1 MKQHTNTHKHTQT
14 LHRHTHDIGDGIVA
28 ADRDH
33 HAPSGTGS
41 RLWTK

>member
-1 MKQHTNTHKHTQT
+1 MKQHKTTQNNTQT

-33 HAPSGTGS
+33 HIPSGTGG
-41 RLWTK
+41 